1 VADPSTWSGK
11 SRCRA
16 GVGVVKC
23 CKRNEECG
31 GCQKMANGRESIGR
45 THLAVR
51 LLFLGVK
58 VAACVPNLI
67 GGHHVP
73 SQQPAVRK

>member
-1 VADPSTWSGK
+1 MADPSTWSGK

-23 CKRNEECG
+23 CKRNE
-31 GCQKMANGRESIGR
+31 KMANGRESIGR